1 MKLTINNKIG
11 LIMLIMTLLIVAAGF
26 SGLYGVKT
34 LSKALDFTINKAW
47 VTADG
52 TMESLNSLQQ
62 EYLATLEIL
71 SGTMTLDDG
80 RKKIQRISKEGVL
93 IIKAQSFRTLELN
106 KEDALER
113 LKELIQEAVKPRKA
127 RRPTKP
133 TRSSQRKRVD
143 KKTKKGKTK
152 ALRGKVQV

>member
-1 MKLTINNKIG
+1 
-11 LIMLIMTLLIVAAGF
+11 
-26 SGLYGVKT
+26 
-34 LSKALDFTINKAW
+34 
-47 VTADG
+47 
-52 TMESLNSLQQ
+52 
-62 EYLATLEIL
+62 
-71 SGTMTLDDG
+71 
-80 RKKIQRISKEGVL
+80 
-93 IIKAQSFRTLELN
+93 LN